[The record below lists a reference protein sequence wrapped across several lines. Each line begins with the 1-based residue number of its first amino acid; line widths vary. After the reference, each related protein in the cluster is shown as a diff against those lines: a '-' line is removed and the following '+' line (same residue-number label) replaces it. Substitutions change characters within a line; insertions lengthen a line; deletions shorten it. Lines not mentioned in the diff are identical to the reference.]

1 MNFAR
6 VIRMDESDLNVFH
19 AAAEPGEWA
28 IPGTFAFSN
37 WSEDDLTGK
46 ARQEFAHGWLGLESF
61 GRASVVAVTSI
72 TEAERAALV
81 DILAFHFTEAWGA
94 PHIDAARPVAEEEIA
109 HMAQMCSATIIAGG
123 RAPVPRQPA
132 QAASAAR
139 RTTAKA
145 SSEARSRPAS
155 SSSGKPGSNIA
166 A

>member
-37 WSEDDLTGK
+37 WTEDDLTGK
-46 ARQEFAHGWLGLESF
+46 SRQEFAHGWLGLDSF

-109 HMAQMCSATIIAGG
+109 HMAQMCSDQAENTLMVIERELTPAGVKDRFRLIPPQG
-123 RAPVPRQPA
+123 
-132 QAASAAR
+132 ASL
-139 RTTAKA
+139 
-145 SSEARSRPAS
+145 EAFAVH
-155 SSSGKPGSNIA
+155 GD
-166 A
+166 

>member
-37 WSEDDLTGK
+37 WTEDDLQGK
-46 ARQEFAHGWLGLESF
+46 SRQEFAHGWLGLESF

-81 DILAFHFTEAWGA
+81 DFLAFHFTEAWGA
-94 PHIDAARPVAEEEIA
+94 PGIDAARPVAEEEIA
-109 HMAQMCSATIIAGG
+109 HMIQMCSDQAENTLMVIERELTDTGVKD
-123 RAPVPRQPA
+123 RFRMVPPQG
-132 QAASAAR
+132 ASL
-139 RTTAKA
+139 
-145 SSEARSRPAS
+145 EAFAVH
-155 SSSGKPGSNIA
+155 GD
-166 A
+166 

>member
-19 AAAEPGEWA
+19 TAAEPGEWA

-46 ARQEFAHGWLGLESF
+46 SRQEFAHGWLGLESF

-81 DILAFHFTEAWGA
+81 EILAFHFTEAWGA

-109 HMAQMCSATIIAGG
+109 HMAQMCSD
-123 RAPVPRQPA
+123 
-132 QAASAAR
+132 QAENTLMVIERELTETGVKDRFRLIPPQGASL
-139 RTTAKA
+139 
-145 SSEARSRPAS
+145 EAFAVH
-155 SSSGKPGSNIA
+155 GD
-166 A
+166 

>member
-37 WSEDDLTGK
+37 WTEDDLQGK
-46 ARQEFAHGWLGLESF
+46 SRQEFAHGWLGLESF

-94 PHIDAARPVAEEEIA
+94 PGVDAARPVAEEEIA
-109 HMAQMCSATIIAGG
+109 HMIQMCSDQAENTLMVIERELTDTGVKD
-123 RAPVPRQPA
+123 RFRMVPPQG
-132 QAASAAR
+132 ASL
-139 RTTAKA
+139 
-145 SSEARSRPAS
+145 EAFAVH
-155 SSSGKPGSNIA
+155 GD
-166 A
+166 